1 MKDLLIRAR
10 IWTGDPDRPRAE
22 AAVVSGGRFVFV
34 GGYAEA
40 RAAYPEAEVAD
51 YGENMMMPGMSGKMK
66 DIENAVD
73 EKQLAHTEAIVHS
86 MTPQERANPDLINVS
101 RKQRI
106 AKGAGL
112 DIAEVNRF
120 LKQFEQSRKMMKQ
133 LGGMGGKKG
142 KRRRGMGNMFGG
154 FGGGFPFS

>member
-1 MKDLLIRAR
+1 
-10 IWTGDPDRPRAE
+10 
-22 AAVVSGGRFVFV
+22 
-34 GGYAEA
+34 
-40 RAAYPEAEVAD
+40 
-51 YGENMMMPGMSGKMK
+51 
-66 DIENAVD
+66 
-73 EKQLAHTEAIVHS
+73 